1 MGGLI
6 SLYAFFRRP
15 DVYGLCGAMS
25 PAFWFGRG
33 ALLAFVRRAPKV
45 PGRIYLDTGTHEVGR
60 SRLWR
65 SARHSSAS
73 EMAVILRRKGYVEG
87 ADLRYVVETQGE
99 HNEAAWR
106 RRLPDALRF
115 LLRF

>member
-1 MGGLI
+1 
-6 SLYAFFRRP
+6 
-15 DVYGLCGAMS
+15 
-25 PAFWFGRG
+25 
-33 ALLAFVRRAPKV
+33 
-45 PGRIYLDTGTHEVGR
+45 
-60 SRLWR
+60 
-65 SARHSSAS
+65 
-73 EMAVILRRKGYVEG
+73 MAVILRRKGYVEG